1 MKSRCSRRL
10 REDEVEFLTEQPID
24 VAALMAAVQAPARG
38 GIAVFV
44 GAVRNHQAGRDVLR
58 LHYSAYR
65 PMAEAECARIMTE
78 AEAKW
83 DVAVAVA
90 HRVGRLEVGDTAVA
104 VVAASAHREEAFA
117 ACRYLIEQI
126 KRRVP
131 IWKQEFYADGS
142 VSWVDP
148 STGAEHTEAGPR
160 LQHA

>member
-1 MKSRCSRRL
+1 MG
-10 REDEVEFLTEQPID
+10 FLTEQPID
-24 VAALMAAVQAPARG
+24 VGALTGAVQSPTRG
-38 GIAVFV
+38 GIAVFL
-44 GAVRNHQAGRDVLR
+44 GMVRNHQDGRGVIR
-58 LHYSAYR
+58 LHYSAYE
-65 PMAEAECARIMTE
+65 PMAEAECASIVSE
-78 AEAKW
+78 AQAKW
-83 DVAVAVA
+83 DAAVSVA

-142 VSWVDP
+142 VAWVEP
-148 STGAEHTEAGPR
+148 STRTEHGEPGPR

>member
-1 MKSRCSRRL
+1 MG
-10 REDEVEFLTEQPID
+10 FLTEQPID
-24 VAALMAAVQAPARG
+24 VAALVAAVQSPARG
-38 GIAVFV
+38 GIAVFL
-44 GAVRNHQAGRDVLR
+44 GTVRNHQAGRAVLR

-65 PMAEAECARIMTE
+65 PMAEAECARIVAE
-78 AEAKW
+78 AEARW
-83 DVAVAVA
+83 DVTVAVA
-90 HRVGRLEVGDTAVA
+90 HRLGRLEVGDTAVA
-104 VVAASAHREEAFA
+104 VIAASAHREEAFA

-148 STGAEHTEAGPR
+148 STGAEHSEPGPR